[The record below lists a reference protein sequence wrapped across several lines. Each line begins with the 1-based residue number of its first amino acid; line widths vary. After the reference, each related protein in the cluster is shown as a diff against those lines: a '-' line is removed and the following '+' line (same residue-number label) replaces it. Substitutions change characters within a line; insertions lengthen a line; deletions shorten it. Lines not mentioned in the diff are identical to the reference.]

1 MIDVK
6 TVAMADS
13 NGQWGI
19 QWNARLGQHD
29 NPGMSAAEQEKYR
42 KHELAYSHTGYSFV
56 AFVCSSFGAL
66 GPSAIRYLAA
76 LATLE
81 LRQHEAVRSLQ
92 GLDHLDPS
100 ERAQYRA
107 SCFRSSSARIAAAM
121 AKATIMRLAGT
132 PSLPVVVP
140 VSRPH
145 LARNVRGVSDICDHR
160 QAPRRSPSPPSTP
173 IPHPPLSL
181 ASLSAPSIDLRCP
194 PPTSLSPSD
203 RLPLSP

>member
-1 MIDVK
+1 MGR
-6 TVAMADS
+6 M
-13 NGQWGI
+13 
-19 QWNARLGQHD
+19 RLGQYD
-29 NPGMSAAEQEKYR
+29 NPGMSVAKQEKYR
-42 KHELAYSHTGYSFV
+42 KHELAYSHTSYSFV

-81 LRQHEAVRSLQ
+81 LRHHEAVCSIQ

-107 SCFRSSSARIAAAM
+107 ICFGSSSARLAAAM
-121 AKATIMRLAGT
+121 AKAAIMRLAGT

-145 LARNVRGVSDICDHR
+145 LAHNVRGVSDI
-160 QAPRRSPSPPSTP
+160 
-173 IPHPPLSL
+173 
-181 ASLSAPSIDLRCP
+181 
-194 PPTSLSPSD
+194 
-203 RLPLSP
+203 

>member
-1 MIDVK
+1 M
-6 TVAMADS
+6 
-13 NGQWGI
+13 
-19 QWNARLGQHD
+19 
-29 NPGMSAAEQEKYR
+29 
-42 KHELAYSHTGYSFV
+42 

-145 LARNVRGVSDICDHR
+145 LARNVRGVSDICDLR

-173 IPHPPLSL
+173 IPHPPRSL
-181 ASLSAPSIDLRCP
+181 ASLSAPPIDLCCP

-203 RLPLSP
+203 SLPLSP